1 MRSDDERLKAVLTR
15 AEKIRERE
23 KKKKSACVLAAGIF
37 LTTAVSAL
45 ICLYGETLWQ
55 KGMAPG
61 ASASVFADG
70 DVPGYI
76 VTGILAFIFGVSFTL
91 LCSRI
96 KKSGEEKKDGGTG
109 R

>member
-1 MRSDDERLKAVLTR
+1 MRSDDERMKAVLER
-15 AEKIRERE
+15 AKKIRERE
-23 KKKKSACVLAAGIF
+23 KKKKTACVFASGIV
-37 LTTAVSAL
+37 LTSAVSAL
-45 ICLYGETLWQ
+45 ICLYGETMWQ
-55 KGMAPG
+55 KGTVPG

-70 DVPGYI
+70 NVLGYI

-96 KKSGEEKKDGGTG
+96 KKSGEEKKDGGTD

>member
-1 MRSDDERLKAVLTR
+1 MRSDDERLKGCSQEPKRSANAKKEKECLCSRSRNFFDHGRFRTHMLIRRNVV
-15 AEKIRERE
+15 AERHG
-23 KKKKSACVLAAGIF
+23 AG
-37 LTTAVSAL
+37 V
-45 ICLYGETLWQ
+45 
-55 KGMAPG
+55 
-61 ASASVFADG
+61 SASVFADG

-96 KKSGEEKKDGGTG
+96 KKSGEEKKHGGTG

>member
-1 MRSDDERLKAVLTR
+1 M
-15 AEKIRERE
+15 
-23 KKKKSACVLAAGIF
+23 
-37 LTTAVSAL
+37 TTAVSAL

-55 KGMAPG
+55 KGTAPG
-61 ASASVFADG
+61 ASVFADG

>member
-1 MRSDDERLKAVLTR
+1 MSSDDERLKAVLTR

-23 KKKKSACVLAAGIF
+23 KKKKSACVFTAGIF

-45 ICLYGETLWQ
+45 IGVYGEALWK
-55 KGMAPG
+55 KGIVPG
-61 ASASVFADG
+61 VSASVFADG
-70 DVPGYI
+70 NVSGYI

-96 KKSGEEKKDGGTG
+96 KKSGEEKKHGGTG